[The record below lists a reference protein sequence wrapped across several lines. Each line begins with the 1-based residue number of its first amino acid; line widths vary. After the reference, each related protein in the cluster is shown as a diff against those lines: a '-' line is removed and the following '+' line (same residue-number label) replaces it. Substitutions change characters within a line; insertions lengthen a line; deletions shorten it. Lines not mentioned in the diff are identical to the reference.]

1 MPRLQRKIQLKLYIL
16 NPNNYIALSYGII
29 VSKRKRESNRK
40 AVTVL
45 KIYNLKCPNC
55 GATLSTDV
63 KNNRARCEYCGNE
76 FYIAEAKEND
86 AKQPE
91 RNEKTDDVQAKQ
103 DPQQEQVA
111 AVNRAAGDAEEN
123 DKSHFRDFIIVFFFI
138 MVGVAL
144 SLLFDKKAP
153 QDIVPKTDLHRF
165 FMELRLD
172 STPQDIETLA
182 QKHKLH
188 FFRTE
193 KAVNSDTANIIYYKI
208 AKTNETALD
217 KQGEHGETV
226 EIEFDAIKNNAF
238 RLAVYA
244 DPEHIVSRAILFKY
258 GTYYSLSAEDTKAKD
273 VAGYYYYNNSLRSAA
288 GELKTHPP
296 YLKCADAVEA
306 LKNIYTY
313 KK

>member
-1 MPRLQRKIQLKLYIL
+1 MEKDAEQSDR
-16 NPNNYIALSYGII
+16 N
-29 VSKRKRESNRK
+29 
-40 AVTVL
+40 
-45 KIYNLKCPNC
+45 
-55 GATLSTDV
+55 DV
-63 KNNRARCEYCGNE
+63 KDTAKKVGTPLPDPKD
-76 FYIAEAKEND
+76 EA
-86 AKQPE
+86 PSS
-91 RNEKTDDVQAKQ
+91 
-103 DPQQEQVA
+103 A
-111 AVNRAAGDAEEN
+111 ASQEEN
-123 DKSHFRDFIIVFFFI
+123 KESRSRDFIIIFLFI
-138 MVGVAL
+138 IVGVAL
-144 SLLFDKKAP
+144 SLLFDKKTP

-193 KAVNSDTANIIYYKI
+193 KAVNSDTANIIYYKV

-226 EIEFDAIKNNAF
+226 EIEFDATKNNAF

-244 DPEHIVSRAILFKY
+244 DPEHIVSRALLFKY
-258 GTYYSLSAEDTKAKD
+258 GSYYSLSAEDTKAKD

-288 GELKTHPP
+288 GEQKTHPP

-306 LKNIYTY
+306 LKHIYTY